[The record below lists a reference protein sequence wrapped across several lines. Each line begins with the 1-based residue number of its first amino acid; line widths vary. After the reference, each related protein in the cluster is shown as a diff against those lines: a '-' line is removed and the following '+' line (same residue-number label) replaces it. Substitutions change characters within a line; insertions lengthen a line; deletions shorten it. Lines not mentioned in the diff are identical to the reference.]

1 MRFDHQIFVRLGMP
15 PEQAA
20 ALTEMIEN
28 RDRAPDIFTLNVKAG
43 INLSLAHE
51 LCGQIVGGAGSAP
64 ALVQWGMDLELA
76 EAVAGAISA
85 YSPWRPHGLDREA
98 ARRH

>member
-1 MRFDHQIFVRLGMP
+1 MTFDHQIFIRLGMP

-64 ALVQWGMDLELA
+64 ALVQWAWISSLPKRLPARSRHIRRGGRLA
-76 EAVAGAISA
+76 WTVT
-85 YSPWRPHGLDREA
+85 
-98 ARRH
+98 